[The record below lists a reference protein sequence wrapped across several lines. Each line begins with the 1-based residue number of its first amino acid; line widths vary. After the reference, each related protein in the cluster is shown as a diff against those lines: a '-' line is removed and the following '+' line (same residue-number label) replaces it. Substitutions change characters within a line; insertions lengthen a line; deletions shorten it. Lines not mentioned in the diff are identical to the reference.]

1 MLDLG
6 VELLSDQG
14 GGVEIDDIGD
24 GVHLAHLH
32 ELGNDLGSGLLQ
44 AGSQLADGDLIGDGD
59 LQLRVAGLLQL
70 DALQSLSLGLT
81 AAAKLLAAAVVA
93 VVELFLSC
101 RWAGS
106 CACWAC
112 CGCRP
117 GRRSGR

>member
-1 MLDLG
+1 MDLVLDLG

-59 LQLRVAGLLQL
+59 LQLRVAGFLQL

-81 AAAKLLAAAVVA
+81 AAAKLLAAAFVA
-93 VVELFLSC
+93 VVGHV
-101 RWAGS
+101 AAVG
-106 CACWAC
+106 
-112 CGCRP
+112 
-117 GRRSGR
+117 